1 MMLGRHALRGLAGAV
16 LIIVLAA
23 PLAAQRF
30 EVGGAVGPA
39 LPIRDFH
46 RVASLGLEEAGIV
59 KFQPGNAPVS
69 IRLDVTH
76 AHFSGRAAPG
86 FIYPRT
92 RVTGVAAGAEY
103 DFDGGDESPWRGW
116 VSGGIGG

>member
-1 MMLGRHALRGLAGAV
+1 MVLGRHAAWGLACAV
-16 LIIVLAA
+16 MVTAMGA

-30 EVGGAVGPA
+30 EVGGAVGLA

-46 RVASLGLEEAGIV
+46 AAANIGLEEAAMV

-69 IRLDVTH
+69 IRLDLTH
-76 AHFSGRAAPG
+76 AQFGGRAAPG

-92 RVTGVAAGAEY
+92 RATGMTRPSFCSSRIGLISS
-103 DFDGGDESPWRGW
+103 SPA
-116 VSGGIGG
+116 IIT